1 MLKIILSVLTG
12 ILFGLTVGV
21 FFVVKIIR
29 RRVRKIADEITAD
42 DIENEYKNEIA
53 IYVNECQKSTEKIL
67 RKQFKNKD
75 PLLIVKLV
83 RLIKE
88 RKKKERLYNE
98 IHEPTDEVIVEEKS
112 ENFEEKPW
120 YPFYLMLHS
129 IGSLYE
135 GIEPLA
141 FLQLN
146 EKNVFGIIQ
155 KIDSTLL
162 KLLDGIGI
170 DKLKRVRCSFILDTV
185 NILKTML
192 QPLKKD
198 EIKAVYKTT
207 VQGVMEFNKIK
218 QTISLNPFYHLR
230 VFIKKKISNEMVIE
244 AVKCVIDVVAG
255 EIVNIYSE
263 KQS

>member
-1 MLKIILSVLTG
+1 MFKIIVSVLTG

-29 RRVRKIADEITAD
+29 RRIRKITDEITAD
-42 DIENEYKNEIA
+42 NIDGEYKAEIDL
-53 IYVNECQKSTEKIL
+53 YVRECQKSTEKLL

-75 PLLIVKLV
+75 PLLIVKLI

-88 RKKKERLYNE
+88 RKRKERLYNE
-98 IHEPTDEVIVEEKS
+98 IHEPADEIIVEEKVD
-112 ENFEEKPW
+112 NFEDKLW

-135 GIEPLA
+135 GVEPLA

-146 EKNVFGIIQ
+146 EKNVFGIVQ
-155 KIDSTLL
+155 KIDVTLL

-170 DKLKRVRCSFILDTV
+170 DKLKRVRCSFVLDTV
-185 NILKTML
+185 NVLKTIL
-192 QPLKKD
+192 HPLKND
-198 EIKAVYKTT
+198 GIKAAYKTT
-207 VQGVMEFNKIK
+207 LQGVKEFNKIK

-230 VFIKKKISNEMVIE
+230 VFVKKKVSNEMVIE

-255 EIVNIYSE
+255 EIVSVYNE
-263 KQS
+263 KEA